1 MRVRDFQQAATLISA
16 VASFNRITLSRKLCA
31 MVSLLLLLLLLASAL
46 PTALYLRAAVTEV
59 QFARLEASGVK
70 PTVSLQNMVR

>member
-1 MRVRDFQQAATLISA
+1 M
-16 VASFNRITLSRKLCA
+16 ASFNRITLSKKLCA
-31 MVSLLLLLLLLASAL
+31 MVSLLLLASVL
-46 PTALYLRAAVTEV
+46 PSALYLRAAVTEV

>member
-31 MVSLLLLLLLLASAL
+31 MVSLLLLLLASAL

>member
-16 VASFNRITLSRKLCA
+16 VASFNRITPSRKLCA
-31 MVSLLLLLLLLASAL
+31 MVSLLLLLLASAL
-46 PTALYLRAAVTEV
+46 STALYLRAAVTEV

>member
-1 MRVRDFQQAATLISA
+1 
-16 VASFNRITLSRKLCA
+16 

-46 PTALYLRAAVTEV
+46 STALYLRAAVTEV